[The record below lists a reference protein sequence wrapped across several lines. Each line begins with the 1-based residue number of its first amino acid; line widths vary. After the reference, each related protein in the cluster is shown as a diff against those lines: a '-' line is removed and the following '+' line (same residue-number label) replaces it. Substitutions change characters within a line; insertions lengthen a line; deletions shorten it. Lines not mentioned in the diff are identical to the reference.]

1 LILVDIED
9 IQYHAVMSASSI
21 GRRDVVFLTI
31 AAAAWGIGTVV
42 SKRAVGEFPP
52 VTLLPIQLAGSLAVL
67 VPLMRLT
74 RIPLRGSPSVLARLG
89 VLNPGIAYALSLIG
103 LASISASLSVLLWAT
118 EPLLILLLAGVVLRE
133 RIGPAIVVGSTV
145 AVAGMVLLLYQPAI
159 GGQWPGIVLTLAGIA
174 CCAVY
179 TVIARRFV
187 ATADSTAQVVLAQQA
202 YALAFALATLA
213 AAAMLGVQVLP
224 SGVTVTGIASA
235 VGSGVLY
242 YAAAYWFYLIA
253 LRTLPA
259 SLAAS
264 SFYLIPIFGV
274 AGGYVLLGERIEPM
288 QWLGALLVVGAVV
301 GIVRQVSAG
310 DRSALAVPATG
321 AG

>member
-1 LILVDIED
+1 
-9 IQYHAVMSASSI
+9 MSVSSI
-21 GRRDVVFLTI
+21 GRRDVLFLTF
-31 AAAAWGIGTVV
+31 AVAAWGIGTVI

-67 VPLMRLT
+67 VPLMRVT
-74 RIPLRGSPSVLARLG
+74 GVPLHGSPTILARLG
-89 VLNPGIAYALSLIG
+89 ILNPGIAYALSLIG
-103 LASISASLSVLLWAT
+103 LTSISASLSVLLWAT
-118 EPLLILLLAGVVLRE
+118 EPLLILILAGIVLHE
-133 RIGPAIVVGSTV
+133 RIGPAVVVGSTV
-145 AVAGMVLLLYQPAI
+145 AIAGMGLLLYEPAT
-159 GGQWPGIVLTLAGIA
+159 GGQWQGIVLTLAGIA
-174 CCAVY
+174 CCAAY

-187 ATADSTAQVVLAQQA
+187 STADSTAQVVLAQQA
-202 YALAFALATLA
+202 YALAFALVILA
-213 AAAMLGVQVLP
+213 AATLLGVHVVP

-274 AGGYVLLGERIEPM
+274 AGGYLLLGERIEPV
-288 QWLGALLVVGAVV
+288 QWLGALLVVAAVV
-301 GIVRQVSAG
+301 GIVRQASGGA
-310 DRSALAVPATG
+310 RSALAVPATG